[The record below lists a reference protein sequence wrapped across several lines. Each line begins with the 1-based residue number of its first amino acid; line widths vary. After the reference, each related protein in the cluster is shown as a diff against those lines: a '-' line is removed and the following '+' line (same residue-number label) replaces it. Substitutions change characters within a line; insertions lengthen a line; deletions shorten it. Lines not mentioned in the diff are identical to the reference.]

1 MADLLIKNVAIYDGT
16 GADPVQGNLAVE
28 DGKVAALG
36 AESPAA
42 RQEVDADGLAVMPGF
57 VDLHTHF
64 DAQVTWDRTC
74 SPSPSLGV
82 TTCVMGNCG
91 FGIVPSPPEIRDY
104 IMNNLSVVEGMDLDA
119 LRAGIDWQFE
129 TFPEYMTALEQTGP
143 YPNMAVFIGHSA
155 VRTAVMKDEAWV
167 RETPTESELAEMR
180 RLVEGALQDG
190 AVGFASS
197 FSINHSG
204 YGGIPMPSTIA
215 SVEEFGHL
223 AEAVGDAG
231 KGIVQMS
238 AGGRGNVAAME
249 PIVEKI
255 GRRMFLTTGAAMY
268 NASDPDLG
276 ISWFEDCAAAHARGN
291 ELYIQIPCQ
300 PLSFDFTMANAYPFH
315 SHASFADIKAA
326 SPEEL
331 VTVYKDPA
339 FRDRFRED
347 LKKPVVG
354 TIFKGTWDQVVIAAP
369 ARAENAALQNRN
381 IADLAAERSA
391 DPMDVMFDLAL
402 SENLETAFLGKFLN
416 VGDEGGRP
424 FAAARMR
431 CRLPVRRGGTSDL
444 YVRCRVRLAPSV
456 PLGARTRRV
465 LIGRR
470 RAPADQPSRR
480 PLRHQGARPADAGLP
495 CGYGSVRSRY
505 DRNRRSA
512 ARLGSA
518 GRRSADDPAAERRAR
533 GVDQRHPGLRRHGLC
548 RTRKRPGPRPAR
560 LCGLG
565 DGRSSKPAVLRS
577 RLRGAWCGA
586 VRDSR

>member
-1 MADLLIKNVAIYDGT
+1 MADLLIRNAEIYDGT
-16 GADPVQGNLAVE
+16 GADPVQGNLAIE
-28 DGKVAALG
+28 NGKVVAVG
-36 AESPAA
+36 GDSPAA
-42 RQEVDADGLAVMPGF
+42 KQEIDADGLALMPGF

-64 DAQVTWDRTC
+64 DAQVTWDKTC

-91 FGIVPSPPEIRDY
+91 FGIVPSPPEVRDY

-119 LRAGIDWQFE
+119 LRVGIDWQFE
-129 TFPEYMTALEQTGP
+129 TFPEYMAALERTGP

-155 VRTAVMKDEAWV
+155 VRTAVMRDEAWV
-167 RETPTESELAEMR
+167 RETPTEGELAEMR
-180 RLVEGALQDG
+180 RLVESALSEG

-215 SVEEFGHL
+215 SVDEFAHL

-238 AGGRGNVAAME
+238 AGSRGNVAAME

-276 ISWFEDCAAAHARGN
+276 ISWFEDCAAARERGN

-315 SHASFADIKAA
+315 SHASFADVKAA
-326 SPEEL
+326 DRETLLE
-331 VTVYKDPA
+331 VYKDPA

-347 LKKPVVG
+347 LKAPVVG

-369 ARAENAALQNRN
+369 AKAENAALQNRT
-381 IADLAAERSA
+381 IADLAAEKSA
-391 DPMDVMFDLAL
+391 DPLDVMFDLAL

-416 VGDEGGRP
+416 VGDEGVGRLLQHDCGVVSLSDAGAHLIYMCDAGYGLHLLSRWVRELGVFSLAEGVRRLTSHP
-424 FAAARMR
+424 ADLYGIKGRGRLTPGSHADMVLFDPATIGVGDAQRVSDLPGGGPRTIRQPKGIHGVWINGTQVHDGTDYIEHAKGPGQVLRDFAA
-431 CRLPVRRGGTSDL
+431 
-444 YVRCRVRLAPSV
+444 
-456 PLGARTRRV
+456 
-465 LIGRR
+465 
-470 RAPADQPSRR
+470 
-480 PLRHQGARPADAGLP
+480 
-495 CGYGSVRSRY
+495 
-505 DRNRRSA
+505 
-512 ARLGSA
+512 
-518 GRRSADDPAAERRAR
+518 
-533 GVDQRHPGLRRHGLC
+533 
-548 RTRKRPGPRPAR
+548 
-560 LCGLG
+560 
-565 DGRSSKPAVLRS
+565 
-577 RLRGAWCGA
+577 
-586 VRDSR
+586 

>member
-1 MADLLIKNVAIYDGT
+1 MVDLLIKNVEIFDGT
-16 GADPVQGNLAVE
+16 GADPVTGNLSIA
-28 DGKVAALG
+28 DGKVVDIGKEVLAA
-36 AESPAA
+36 
-42 RQEVDADGLAVMPGF
+42 QNTIDADGLALMPGF
-57 VDLHTHF
+57 VDLHTHY

-91 FGIVPSPPEIRDY
+91 FGIVPSPPDVRDY

-129 TFPEYMTALEQTGP
+129 TFPEYMAALERTGP

-155 VRTAVMKDEAWV
+155 VRTAVMRDEAWV
-167 RETPTESELAEMR
+167 RKTPTDGELSEMR
-180 RLVEGALQDG
+180 RLVEGALKDG

-223 AEAVGDAG
+223 AEAVGEAG

-238 AGGRGNVAAME
+238 AGGRGTVEAME

-268 NASDPDLG
+268 NASDPELG
-276 ISWFEDCAAAHARGN
+276 MSWFEDCAAARARGN

-315 SHASFADIKAA
+315 SHASFTDIKAA
-326 SPEEL
+326 TREEL
-331 VTVYKDPA
+331 VAVYKDRS

-347 LKKPVVG
+347 LKNPVVG
-354 TIFKGTWDQVVIAAP
+354 TIFKGTWDRVFIAAT
-369 ARAENAALQNRN
+369 AKEENRHLQNRT
-381 IADLAAERSA
+381 IADLAAEQSA

-416 VGDEGGRP
+416 VGDEGVGQLLRHDCGVVSLSDAGAHLIYMCDAGYGLHLLSRWVRELGVFTLAEGVRRLTSHPADLYGIKGRGRLTP
-424 FAAARMR
+424 GSHADMVLFDPATIGVSDPQRVADLPGGGPRTIRQPKGIHGVWINGTQVFDGEDYVELARGPGQVLRDFAA
-431 CRLPVRRGGTSDL
+431 
-444 YVRCRVRLAPSV
+444 
-456 PLGARTRRV
+456 
-465 LIGRR
+465 
-470 RAPADQPSRR
+470 
-480 PLRHQGARPADAGLP
+480 
-495 CGYGSVRSRY
+495 
-505 DRNRRSA
+505 
-512 ARLGSA
+512 
-518 GRRSADDPAAERRAR
+518 
-533 GVDQRHPGLRRHGLC
+533 
-548 RTRKRPGPRPAR
+548 
-560 LCGLG
+560 
-565 DGRSSKPAVLRS
+565 
-577 RLRGAWCGA
+577 
-586 VRDSR
+586 

>member
-1 MADLLIKNVAIYDGT
+1 MGDLRIRNAEIYDGT
-16 GADPVQGNLAVE
+16 GADPVRGDIAVA
-28 DGKVAALG
+28 DGKVVASG
-36 AESPAA
+36 ADVPAGG
-42 RQEVDADGLAVMPGF
+42 QEIDADGLAVMPGF

-129 TFPEYMTALEQTGP
+129 SFPEYLAALDRIGP
-143 YPNMAVFIGHSA
+143 YPNTAVFIGHSA

-167 RETPTESELAEMR
+167 RETPTDDELTEMR
-180 RLVEGALQDG
+180 GLVETALRDG

-215 SVEEFGHL
+215 SVEEFGYL
-223 AEAVGDAG
+223 AEAVGAAG

-249 PIVEKI
+249 PIVERI

-268 NASDPDLG
+268 NASDPELG
-276 ISWFEDCAAAHARGN
+276 IGWFEDCAAAHARGN

-315 SHASFADIKAA
+315 SHASFADHKAA
-326 SPEEL
+326 SREEL
-331 VTVYKDPA
+331 IAVYKDPA

-347 LKKPVVG
+347 LKNPVVG

-381 IADLAAERSA
+381 VADLAAERGA

-416 VGDEGGRP
+416 VGDEGVARLLRHERGVVSLSDAGAHLIYMCDAGYGLHLLSRWVRELGVFSLAEGVRRLTSHPADLYGIKGRGRLTP
-424 FAAARMR
+424 GSHADMVLFDPATIGVGDPERVSDLPGGGPRTIRKPKGIHGVWINGTQVFDGADYVELAKGPGQVLRDFAA
-431 CRLPVRRGGTSDL
+431 
-444 YVRCRVRLAPSV
+444 
-456 PLGARTRRV
+456 
-465 LIGRR
+465 
-470 RAPADQPSRR
+470 
-480 PLRHQGARPADAGLP
+480 
-495 CGYGSVRSRY
+495 
-505 DRNRRSA
+505 
-512 ARLGSA
+512 
-518 GRRSADDPAAERRAR
+518 
-533 GVDQRHPGLRRHGLC
+533 
-548 RTRKRPGPRPAR
+548 
-560 LCGLG
+560 
-565 DGRSSKPAVLRS
+565 
-577 RLRGAWCGA
+577 
-586 VRDSR
+586 

>member
-1 MADLLIKNVAIYDGT
+1 MADLLIKNAKIYDGT

-28 DGKVAALG
+28 DGKVVALG
-36 AESPAA
+36 ADTPTGS
-42 RQEVDADGLAVMPGF
+42 QEIDADGLAVMPGF

-64 DAQVTWDRTC
+64 DAQVTWDKTC

-129 TFPEYMTALEQTGP
+129 TFPEYMDALERTGP

-155 VRTAVMKDEAWV
+155 VRTAVMKDEAWI
-167 RETPTESELAEMR
+167 RETPTNGELAEMR

-223 AEAVGDAG
+223 AEAVGEAG

-268 NASDPDLG
+268 NASDPELG
-276 ISWFEDCAAAHARGN
+276 ISWFEDCAAAHERGN

-315 SHASFADIKAA
+315 SHATFADYKAA
-326 SPEEL
+326 LPEEL
-331 VTVYKDPA
+331 TAVYKDSA
-339 FRDRFRED
+339 FRDRFRKD
-347 LKKPVVG
+347 LENPVVG
-354 TIFKGTWDQVVIAAP
+354 TIFKGTWDQVVIAAT
-369 ARAENAALQNRN
+369 AREENAALQNRN
-381 IADLAAERSA
+381 IADLAAEQGA

-416 VGDEGGRP
+416 VGDEGVGRLLQHERGVVSLSDAGAHLI
-424 FAAARMR
+424 FMCDAGYGLHLLSHWVRELGVFSLAEG
-431 CRLPVRRGGTSDL
+431 VRRLTSHPADLYGIKGRGRLTPGSHADMVLFDPATIGVGDPQRVSDL
-444 YVRCRVRLAPSV
+444 
-456 PLGARTRRV
+456 
-465 LIGRR
+465 
-470 RAPADQPSRR
+470 
-480 PLRHQGARPADAGLP
+480 
-495 CGYGSVRSRY
+495 
-505 DRNRRSA
+505 
-512 ARLGSA
+512 
-518 GRRSADDPAAERRAR
+518 
-533 GVDQRHPGLRRHGLC
+533 PGG
-548 RTRKRPGPRPAR
+548 GPRTIRQPT
-560 LCGLG
+560 GVHG
-565 DGRSSKPAVLRS
+565 VWVNGTQVFDGTDYVEHAKGPGAVLRDF
-577 RLRGAWCGA
+577 AA
-586 VRDSR
+586 